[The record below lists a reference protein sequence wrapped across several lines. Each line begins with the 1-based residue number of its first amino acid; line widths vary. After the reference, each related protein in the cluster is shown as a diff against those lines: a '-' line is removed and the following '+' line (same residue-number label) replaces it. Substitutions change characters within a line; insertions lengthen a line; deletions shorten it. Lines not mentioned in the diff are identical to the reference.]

1 VKTGTRQQAIGNR
14 QESFDQDIPFIDEVN
29 MPSEITLD
37 ELRVRA
43 ARAGLDLSEDEL
55 KQLLPGVNRADRQVN
70 ELRALLSE
78 DDEPASVFGAPPSK
92 E

>member
-1 VKTGTRQQAIGNR
+1 
-14 QESFDQDIPFIDEVN
+14 
-29 MPSEITLD
+29 MPSEMTLD

-55 KQLLPGVNRADRQVN
+55 KQLLPGVNRAYRQVN
-70 ELRALLSE
+70 ELRAFLSD
-78 DDEPASVFGAPPSK
+78 DDEPASVFGAPASK

>member
-1 VKTGTRQQAIGNR
+1 MA
-14 QESFDQDIPFIDEVN
+14 
-29 MPSEITLD
+29 SEITRD

-55 KQLLPGVNRADRQVN
+55 NQLLPGVNRAYKQVID
-70 ELRALLSE
+70 LRALLS
-78 DDEPASVFGAPPSK
+78 DTDEPAAVFAPARSQR

>member
-1 VKTGTRQQAIGNR
+1 MA
-14 QESFDQDIPFIDEVN
+14 
-29 MPSEITLD
+29 SEITRD

-55 KQLLPGVNRADRQVN
+55 NQLLPGVNRAYKQVID
-70 ELRALLSE
+70 LRALLS
-78 DDEPASVFGAPPSK
+78 DADEPAAVFAPAKSQR